1 MHKKFGLFTENNKML
16 DFLSYFDIIVTPLL
30 RKKQNVIFHRNCI
43 FRVNGCNF
51 LKKEVHSVRK
61 LKRFALKRKVLLI
74 RAAAAILPMIMLL
87 LLSQTAFAKNT
98 YVITDGDR
106 VFTYTTSATDPRKVL
121 GEAGLELDEDD
132 TYTTQVENGTSEITV
147 RRSQTIYINYHGEE
161 LDATSHG
168 ETVEQLLVRLNL
180 SLGEND
186 TTSWPLSDETFDG
199 MRLRVEQVIH
209 QEQTYTATIPYSSS
223 CCYDPSLPEGM
234 EVIVTEGKDGE
245 LLCTANVTYVNGE
258 EISRNVLSQTVTRNA
273 VDEVVVIG
281 TGLSAA
287 SATDADMPIITENL
301 IILPDGEVLTYVGSA
316 TCHATAYYNRGTTAT
331 GTTAQSGVV
340 AVDPRF
346 IPFGTRMFI
355 ITDDGEYIYGIGTA
369 EDAGDDNIVG
379 SRIDLW
385 FPTRD
390 ECIIFGYRSCTV
402 YFLGPVT

>member
-1 MHKKFGLFTENNKML
+1 M
-16 DFLSYFDIIVTPLL
+16 
-30 RKKQNVIFHRNCI
+30 
-43 FRVNGCNF
+43 
-51 LKKEVHSVRK
+51 RK

-74 RAAAAILPMIMLL
+74 RAAAVFIPVILLL

-132 TYTTQVENGTSEITV
+132 TYTTQVENGTAEITV
-147 RRSQTIYINYHGEE
+147 YRSQTIYINYHGEE
-161 LDATSHG
+161 MAATSHG

-186 TTSWPLSDETFDG
+186 TASWPLSDLTFDG
-199 MRLRVEQVIH
+199 MRLRVEQVIR
-209 QEQTYTATIPYSSS
+209 QEQTYTTTIAHNTTH
-223 CCYDPSLPEGM
+223 CYDPSLPEGM
-234 EVIVTEGKDGE
+234 EVVVTPGKDGE
-245 LLCTANVTYVNGE
+245 LLCTANVTYVNGQE
-258 EISRNVLSQTVTRNA
+258 VSRDVLKQTVTHNA

-281 TGLSAA
+281 TGLSA
-287 SATDADMPIITENL
+287 SPATDADMPIITDNL
-301 IILPDGEVLTYVGSA
+301 IILPNGEVLTYVASTTG
-316 TCHATAYYNRGTTAT
+316 HATAYYNRGTTAT

-346 IPFGTRMFI
+346 IPFGTRRFI

-369 EDAGDDNIVG
+369 EDAGDDNIIG

-385 FPTRD
+385 FPTRE
-390 ECIIFGYRSCTV
+390 ECIQFGFRTCTI